1 MSITN
6 YVESWKDT
14 YEKYQTVVNFVAGD
28 YESLKEVIRYYIT
41 VQNPE
46 NYNDWAESSEV
57 GMFANGL
64 SYLGESIHYR
74 VDLNAHDVFPMT
86 TERKQSLLN
95 FTKMLSYSPTRN
107 ICANGIAKLTSVST
121 TQAVTDMLGK
131 SLKDVTVTW
140 NDATDEDWQEHFLL
154 IMNSA
159 FAVNNPFGKPLKKEI
174 IDSVTT
180 QMYQLNNTTN
190 ISSVYSFTSLVNGNS
205 QNFEVVNADID
216 NVLKVVK
223 ERTPTPEQAFHILYR
238 NDGTG
243 NASKNTGFFVF
254 WKQGVLNYEYV
265 NFNKKIENNSY
276 ELNGINI
283 NEYDVWVQE
292 VDSSTGLL
300 KNNWTKISNNEYLDY
315 NNTDNEIRN
324 IYKVET
330 RDNDGVII
338 RFSDGNFGTI
348 PYGTFRFWYRVSQGN
363 MNLFIKPT
371 DIKNVSIR
379 IPYKSNDTTDENV
392 YYLTLTFSVQDIS
405 HIYQSVVQEQL
416 EDIRERAPKV
426 YSTQNRMVSGQDYN
440 EYPLI
445 YGSIVKKCKSILRTY
460 AGNSRYVQF
469 NEGTGTYQDLNILAE
484 DGYLYKTSEIEN
496 NDIIID
502 ATTSSKNIVLNNILP
517 LLNSISMENYYY
529 DHYKTEKIAPMIAF
543 WEEEYT
549 QGANLSYG
557 HFIND
562 SKNIISYLDIQ
573 KHLKVGNLI
582 CFKNIETNEEKWA
595 SIISVDYDDITYSSY
610 MIGINESLGDG
621 EWKMI
626 EYYYPFKTSFDTE
639 TMNNIIDCLDNKTS
653 FGLNYDEKNT
663 LWQIIDSVNL
673 DKKEWLIKIEMK
685 SSDVYSISS
694 QSLKYIFG
702 SENTAT
708 FFFNTD
714 TKISDEEFATKDYIK
729 VLAINGYDT
738 DFYWKPCETIK
749 YTDGYID
756 GRKVIVYGYNSDKD
770 ETVDNPLEFN
780 KITNNKLENLYF
792 INDEYNSSVV
802 EIDSWWNHTNQSGL
816 YHCQQSG
823 TIYVAGTKLPKDVI
837 IKKTVKLSNGKTLIA
852 TSLNPVTFNKGE
864 IYDYDV
870 VDDGH
875 KVTFKWQSQIDPS
888 VEEDE
893 LVEFNDVN
901 IADELAYWD
910 TRNLVMT
917 SYDKSLWS
925 IKNGLGKLKFIW
937 QHYASSK
944 HLIDPCPTNIIDMYV
959 LTTQY
964 YNEVQ
969 EWLNNG
975 KQGAFPKAP
984 TEVSLRSIFAN
995 LENYNMISDTMI
1007 WHPIKYKVLFGN
1019 QSDKTL
1025 RASFRVIK
1033 SDSTILSDNEIKK
1046 QVIDC
1051 IDEYFATMNPGK
1063 KFYFTKLNA
1072 FVEKKMGENIGSMVI
1087 VPLYANDKFGNLFE
1101 INCDEDEIM
1110 LSSATIDDVQI
1121 ISKISQS
1128 TIKIGN

>member
-28 YESLKEVIRYYIT
+28 YESLKDVIRYYIT

-46 NYNDWAESSEV
+46 NYNDWSESSEV

-74 VDLNAHDVFPMT
+74 VDLNAHDVFPTT

-107 ICANGIAKLTSVST
+107 ICANGIAKLTSIST
-121 TQAVTDMLGK
+121 TQTVTDMLGK

-140 NDATDEDWQEHFLL
+140 NDATDEDWLEHFLL

-159 FAVNNPFGKPLKKEI
+159 FAVNNPFGKPLKKEV

-180 QMYQLNNTTN
+180 QMYQMNNTTN
-190 ISSVYSFTSLVNGNS
+190 VNSVYSFTSLVNGNS

-254 WKQGVLNYEYV
+254 WKQGVLNYEYIT
-265 NFNKKIENNSY
+265 FNKKIENNSY
-276 ELNGINI
+276 ELNANNI

-300 KNNWTKISNNEYLDY
+300 KENWTKINNNEYLDY
-315 NNTDNEIRN
+315 NNTDNEVRN
-324 IYKVET
+324 IYKIET
-330 RDNDGVII
+330 QDNDSVII

-363 MNLFIKPT
+363 MNLFIKPS
-371 DIKNVSIR
+371 DIKNVSVK

-392 YYLTLTFSVQDIS
+392 YYLTMTFSVQDIL
-405 HIYQSVVQEQL
+405 HINQSVVQEQM

-460 AGNSRYVQF
+460 SGNSRYVQF
-469 NEGTGTYQDLNILAE
+469 NEGSGTYQDLNILAE
-484 DGYLYKTSEIEN
+484 DGYLYKTNEIEN
-496 NDIIID
+496 NDIMID
-502 ATTSSKNIVLNNILP
+502 VSTKSKNIVQNNILP
-517 LLNSISMENYYY
+517 ILNSISMENYYY
-529 DHYKTEKIAPMIAF
+529 DHYKTENVSFLSAF

-562 SKNIISYLDIQ
+562 SKNVISYLDI
-573 KHLKVGNLI
+573 KNHLKVGNLV
-582 CFKNIETNEEKWA
+582 CFRNMETNEEKWV
-595 SIISVDYDDITYSSY
+595 SIISVEYDEITYSSY
-610 MIGINESLGDG
+610 IIGINEVLEGDN
-621 EWKMI
+621 WKMI
-626 EYYYPFKTSFDTE
+626 EYYYPFKTSFDVDVQ
-639 TMNNIIDCLDNKTS
+639 NDIIECLDNKTS
-653 FGLNYDEKNT
+653 FGLNYDEKNGV
-663 LWQIIDSVNL
+663 WKIIDSNDL
-673 DKKEWLIKIEMK
+673 EIKEWLIKIEMK
-685 SSDVYSISS
+685 TSDVYSISS

-714 TKISDEEFATKDYIK
+714 IKISDEEFATKDYIK

-738 DFYWKPCETIK
+738 DYYWKPCQTIK
-749 YTDGYID
+749 YVDGYID
-756 GRKVIVYGYNSDKD
+756 SRKVIVYGYNSDKD
-770 ETVDNPLEFN
+770 ETIDNPMEFS

-792 INDEYNSSVV
+792 INGEYNSSVI
-802 EIDSWWNHTNQSGL
+802 EIDSWWNNTNQSGL
-816 YHCQQSG
+816 YYCKKSG
-823 TIYVAGTKLPKDVI
+823 TIFVAGTKLPKDVT

-852 TSLNPVTFNKGE
+852 TPLNPVTFNKGE

-875 KVTFKWQSQIDPS
+875 KVVFKWQSQIDPS

-893 LVEFNDVN
+893 LIEFKDTTIDN
-901 IADELAYWD
+901 ELAYWD

-917 SYDKSLWS
+917 SYDKSIWNTKS
-925 IKNGLGKLKFIW
+925 GLGKLKFIW
-937 QHYASSK
+937 QHYASIK

-975 KQGAFPKAP
+975 KQGEFPKAP
-984 TEVSLRSIFAN
+984 TEVSLRSTFAN

-1019 QSDKTL
+1019 QADKTL

-1033 SDSTILSDNEIKK
+1033 SDSTVLSDNEIKK

-1063 KFYFTKLNA
+1063 KFFFTKLNA
-1072 FVEKKMGENIGSMVI
+1072 YVEKKIGENIGSMVI